1 MFKHCIFEPG
11 KKMIHMI
18 GPEKKMKPWLK
29 KILVIALL
37 LLIAGGITVWYIFTE
52 KFSDTSDRKAAFTVN
67 AVDFINEFQ
76 KNDSA
81 ANNKYREQ
89 IITVNGR
96 VTEIEA
102 AAGDSTA
109 NIRMTDSTTSSYI
122 IFTFQ
127 QQHLQEAK
135 ELKVGDAVSVKG
147 SCSGGTYSE
156 ILEVEKIEFKRCAIN
171 KK

>member
-1 MFKHCIFEPG
+1 
-11 KKMIHMI
+11 MI
-18 GPEKKMKPWLK
+18 GPEKKMKPWIK
-29 KILVIALL
+29 KILIAALL
-37 LLIAGGITVWYIFTE
+37 LLIAGGIAVWLIFTE
-52 KFSDTSDRKAAFTVN
+52 KFSDTSDRKPAFTVN
-67 AVDFINEFQ
+67 AMDLITEFK

-89 IITVNGR
+89 IIAVSGR
-96 VTEIEA
+96 ITEIEA
-102 AAGDSTA
+102 AARDTIV

-135 ELKVGDAVSVKG
+135 QLKVGDSVSIKG

-156 ILEVEKIEFKRCAIN
+156 ILEAEKIEFKRCAVN
-171 KK
+171 TK